1 MNADQLLL
9 YGLCAAG
16 LLILWLVFKFVKKVL
31 LVALIVVAIV
41 GIALG
46 VYLKYF

>member
-1 MNADQLLL
+1 MDADKLLL

-16 LLILWLVFKFVKKVL
+16 LLVLWLVFKFVKKVL
-31 LVALIVVAIV
+31 LVVLIIVAIA

-46 VYLKYF
+46 LYLKYF